1 MAVGVAP
8 PTPIAPS
15 RGTLNLAPF
24 SPGAYQK
31 WTTPLK
37 ILVITNLYPPQVLG
51 GYERSIA
58 DFARLLQHQGHEV
71 LVLTSDTPQFSAS
84 HIGNYPDPTINRGL
98 LLMGGWS
105 SEGASWFEH
114 QRIVDVRQQNQAVLK
129 HHLDH
134 FQPDVCLA
142 GNLRFVQMEA
152 ESLALVLSRRVP
164 VVHYLM
170 NAQAD
175 YALEH
180 MPRSPLY
187 RPVTCSDWVTANLQA
202 LGYPVATVQT
212 LYPGADVDAFY
223 QADLPPHDRLR
234 IAYTS
239 LVTEEQGADVLVE
252 ALSLLHAAGIEFM
265 ATISGGTFQPEF
277 VEALKQF
284 VESEGLQESV
294 YFPGASSRQELVQLY
309 KNNNVLV
316 FPSRFEEP
324 FSISQIE
331 AMAAGLT
338 LVTSGTGG
346 AREIV
351 EEPGKDGLIF
361 ESENPF
367 DLADILSSL
376 PTDPAGWEAIARKGQ
391 QRAMSEFNQ
400 TKAVEKLEAIFLEL
414 VALKDTP
421 PETAIKLHLGG
432 KEPHSDWKILDIEP
446 RPEVDFIG
454 NAADLSQFADGSV
467 ETIYASHILEHFHY
481 SLNNELLT
489 TLTEWYRVLQP
500 SGQLMVSVPNLQ
512 TLCWLYLNPN
522 LTLTD
527 RHQLMRI
534 IFGGHMNEYDV
545 HRVGF
550 DPDTLTLYLQQ
561 VGFTN
566 CTPVSEFGLFND
578 CSTMKILDTLIS
590 VNMIATKPE

>member
-1 MAVGVAP
+1 M
-8 PTPIAPS
+8 
-15 RGTLNLAPF
+15 
-24 SPGAYQK
+24 
-31 WTTPLK
+31 TTPLK

-58 DFARLLQHQGHEV
+58 DFARLLQHRGHTV

-84 HIGNYPDPTINRGL
+84 HVSLYPDPPVDRCL
-98 LLMGGWS
+98 SLMGGWS
-105 SEGASWFEH
+105 SEGASWFDH
-114 QRIVDVRQQNQAVLK
+114 QRVVSARQQNQAVLK

-152 ESLALVLSRRVP
+152 ESLALLLSRHVP

-175 YALEH
+175 YSPQH
-180 MPRSPLY
+180 TPQSPLY
-187 RPVTCSDWVTANLQA
+187 QPITCSDCVTASLQT
-202 LGYPVATVQT
+202 LGYSTATTQT
-212 LYPGADVDAFY
+212 IYPGADVDAFY
-223 QADLPPHDRLR
+223 QAELPPRDRLR
-234 IAYTS
+234 IAYAS
-239 LVTEEQGADVLVE
+239 LIAESEGADVLVE
-252 ALSLLHAAGIEFM
+252 ALSLLHAAGIEFT
-265 ATISGGTFQPEF
+265 ATIAGGTFQPEF
-277 VEALKQF
+277 AEALKQF
-284 VESEGLQESV
+284 VESEGLQESIH
-294 YFPGASSRQELVQLY
+294 FPGALSRQELIQLY
-309 KNNNVLV
+309 KNHNVLV

-324 FSISQIE
+324 FGISQIE

-351 EEPGKDGLIF
+351 EEHGKDGLIF

-376 PTDPAGWEAIARKGQ
+376 PTDLARWEAIARTGQ
-391 QRAMSEFNQ
+391 QRAMSKFSQ

-414 VALKDTP
+414 VALKDTQS
-421 PETAIKLHLGG
+421 ESAIKLHLGG

-454 NAADLSQFADGSV
+454 NAADLSQFADGSID
-467 ETIYASHILEHFHY
+467 TIYASHILEHFHY

-489 TLTEWYRVLQP
+489 TLAEWYRVLQP
-500 SGQLMVSVPNLQ
+500 GGQLMVSVPNLQ

-522 LTLTD
+522 LIPMN

-550 DPDTLTLYLQQ
+550 DPETLTIYLQE
-561 VGFTN
+561 VGFVD

-578 CSTMKILDTLIS
+578 CSSMKILDNLIS

>member
-1 MAVGVAP
+1 M
-8 PTPIAPS
+8 TK
-15 RGTLNLAPF
+15 T
-24 SPGAYQK
+24 
-31 WTTPLK
+31 LK
-37 ILVITNLYPPQVLG
+37 ILVLTNLYPPQVLG

-58 DFARLLQHQGHEV
+58 DFARLLQHRGHTV

-84 HIGNYPDPTINRGL
+84 HTSLYPDPPVDRCL
-98 LLMGGWS
+98 LLMGEWS
-105 SEGASWFEH
+105 DQGTRWFDQ
-114 QRIVDVRQQNQAVLK
+114 QRVADVMQQNQATLK
-129 HHLDH
+129 HHLNY

-142 GNLRFVQMEA
+142 GNLDFLQTEA
-152 ESLALVLSRRVP
+152 ENLALLLSHQVP
-164 VVHYLM
+164 VAHYVM
-170 NAQAD
+170 NARSGYD
-175 YALEH
+175 PEH
-180 MPRSPLY
+180 TPRSSLY
-187 RPVTCSDWVTANLQA
+187 QFITCSDWVTASLVA
-202 LGYPVATVQT
+202 SGYPAATAQT
-212 LYPGADVDAFY
+212 IYPGADIDAFY
-223 QADLPPHDRLR
+223 QVELPPRDRLR
-234 IAYTS
+234 IAYAS
-239 LVTEEQGADVLVE
+239 LVAHYKGADVLVE
-252 ALSLLHAAGIEFM
+252 ALSLLHAAGIEFT
-265 ATISGGTFQPEF
+265 ATIAGGTFQPEF
-277 VEALKQF
+277 AEALKQF
-284 VESEGLQESV
+284 VESEGLQESIH
-294 YFPGASSRQELVQLY
+294 FPGALSRQELIQLY
-309 KNNNVLV
+309 KNHNVLV

-324 FSISQIE
+324 FGISQIE

-351 EEPGKDGLIF
+351 EEHGKDGLIF

-376 PTDPAGWEAIARKGQ
+376 PTDLARWEAIARTGQ
-391 QRAMSEFNQ
+391 QRAMSKFSQ

-414 VALKDTP
+414 VALKDTQS
-421 PETAIKLHLGG
+421 ESAIKLHLGG

-454 NAADLSQFADGSV
+454 NAADLSQFADGSID
-467 ETIYASHILEHFHY
+467 TIYASHILEHFHY

-489 TLTEWYRVLQP
+489 TLAEWYRVLQP
-500 SGQLMVSVPNLQ
+500 GGQLMVSVPNLQ

-522 LTLTD
+522 LIPMN

-550 DPDTLTLYLQQ
+550 DPETLTIYLQE
-561 VGFTN
+561 VGFVD

-578 CSTMKILDTLIS
+578 CSSMKILDNLIS